1 MVKSN
6 DGIPPPHG
14 SENEG
19 AFFLFCF
26 VFCFFFGGGGDS
38 LNKIIPRKK

>member
-19 AFFLFCF
+19 AFFCF
-26 VFCFFFGGGGDS
+26 VLFVLGDS

>member
-19 AFFLFCF
+19 AFFCF
-26 VFCFFFGGGGDS
+26 VLFCFFFLGGGGVY
-38 LNKIIPRKK
+38 LNKNFTRKK

>member
-19 AFFLFCF
+19 AFF
-26 VFCFFFGGGGDS
+26 FFWGGVI
-38 LNKIIPRKK
+38 L

>member
-26 VFCFFFGGGGDS
+26 VCFFFLGGGDS